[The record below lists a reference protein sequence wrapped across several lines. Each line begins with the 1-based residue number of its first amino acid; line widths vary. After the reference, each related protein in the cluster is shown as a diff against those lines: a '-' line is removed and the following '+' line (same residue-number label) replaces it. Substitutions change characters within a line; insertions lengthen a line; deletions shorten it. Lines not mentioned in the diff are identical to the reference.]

1 VVVDEYG
8 GTAGVVTLEDIIE
21 ELVGEIVDEYDR
33 EEPMIEKIVG
43 GRVRVNARM
52 PVDEL
57 NAILGSSLPEGDWD
71 TLGGLLFHL
80 LGRVPAAGDW
90 AASNGWLLVADRV
103 QGRRINRI
111 VVQPGSCDLATHTPT
126 DHGSNRQS
134 ERSGGASSTGG
145 NGDPGTAVADRR

>member
-1 VVVDEYG
+1 
-8 GTAGVVTLEDIIE
+8 
-21 ELVGEIVDEYDR
+21 
-33 EEPMIEKIVG
+33 MIEKIVG
-43 GRVRVNARM
+43 GRVRVNARL

-90 AASNGWLLVADRV
+90 ASSSGWLLVADRV

-111 VVQPGSCDLATHTPT
+111 VVQPASCLIPADALDDHTPQRT
-126 DHGSNRQS
+126 SDKSS
-134 ERSGGASSTGG
+134 RSSHTGG
-145 NGDPGTAVADRR
+145 HSDPGTSMAGRR